1 MTGIVQEIVDAVK
14 VHIVKDDTKESHP
27 IKPRQPRE
35 VRATF
40 HNYPISNATP
50 PVMILGHAPN
60 RIQAL
65 IQIVSAGPIDLAGSA
80 ADVIKSDS
88 ANAHLASGATGY
100 VRLFTT
106 GEVWA
111 NSTQA
116 GVSTISVIAEYEE
129 K

>member
-1 MTGIVQEIVDAVK
+1 MTDIIHEIEHAVK
-14 VHIVKDDTKESHP
+14 VHIVGDDTKP
-27 IKPRQPRE
+27 AGPVKPKQPRE

-40 HNYPISNATP
+40 HNYTVSNATP

-60 RIQAL
+60 RIQAV
-65 IQIVSAGPIDLAGSA
+65 IQIVSAGPVDFAGSA
-80 ADVIKSDS
+80 ADVERSDS
-88 ANAHLASGATGY
+88 TNAHLASGATGY
-100 VRLFTT
+100 LRLFTT

-116 GVSTISVIAEYEE
+116 GVSTVSVIAEYEE